1 MNDTN
6 TQKLYDAFPRLYRG
20 RNLPHSKSSMLWGF
34 ECGDGW
40 FNLIWN
46 LSRAIE
52 AEARRTGIDPKSIL
66 WPEAT
71 QVKNKFGTLRFHLRR
86 DTEATQA
93 LKEDAL
99 KASEHI
105 RDTPE
110 ASSIRDGHASKQ

>member
-40 FNLIWN
+40 LNLIWN
-46 LSRAIE
+46 LSQAIKEE
-52 AEARRTGIDPKSIL
+52 AWRTGIDPKSNL
-66 WPEAT
+66 WPEAI

-86 DTEATQA
+86 HTEATRA
-93 LKEDAL
+93 LREEAL
-99 KASEHI
+99 KASEQI